1 MSNFQFYESK
11 IFSGILHILA
21 IGQFFYAMHFN
32 WNLNI
37 PDVKGVPKMFKMEFG
52 GMSKFLTYW
61 CLIIQATYF
70 IIALL
75 NDVVGT
81 NEVVLKS
88 SKVPLIR
95 KFKDYF
101 FAAFAFPVAFNVG
114 ITFWGLYAVDRELV
128 FPKAI
133 DAFFPNW
140 LNHIMHT
147 NIMVFIVLE
156 LFTSFRL
163 YPGRKAGLAG
173 LSIFMVSYLGW
184 LHVIKYKSNIWVYP
198 ILEVLNLPQRLVFF
212 ALSLVFSIGLYV
224 FGEFVNEQIWV
235 KEIKQATKHES
246 KKAH

>member
-1 MSNFQFYESK
+1 MSNFQFYESRL
-11 IFSGILHILA
+11 FSGILHILA

-37 PDVKGVPKMFKMEFG
+37 PDVKGVPKMLKMEFG

-75 NDVVGT
+75 NDVAGT

-147 NIMVFIVLE
+147 NIMIFIVLE

-163 YPGRKAGLAG
+163 YPSRKAGLAG
-173 LSIFMVSYLGW
+173 LSIFMAAYLGW

-212 ALSLVFSIGLYV
+212 ALSLVFSIGLYIFESILILSLDIRRKIYNIGV
-224 FGEFVNEQIWV
+224 F
-235 KEIKQATKHES
+235 
-246 KKAH
+246 